1 MSFPTPTFSHISQVD
16 YQHVYEP
23 AEDTF
28 LMMDALEKDAD
39 FLRAKRPLL
48 CVEVGSGSGALITF
62 LASILGPLTHYIATD
77 INPKAAQCTSKTAK
91 QNGVNVCCVV
101 TDLVEC
107 LVPHILG
114 KVDVLIF
121 NPPYVVTA
129 SDEVGS
135 HSIEASW
142 AGGDKGR
149 EVMDRLFP
157 FVSTL
162 LSNTGCF
169 YLVTVAENKPDD
181 IICMLESQGLGSE
194 LLLKRKAGRER
205 LSILKFTKDLKKNS
219 QVR

>member
-1 MSFPTPTFSHISQVD
+1 MSFPTPSFSNLNQED

-39 FLRAKRPLL
+39 FLRARRPLL

-62 LASILGPLTHYIATD
+62 LDSIIGSLTHYIATD
-77 INPKAAQCTSKTAK
+77 INPMAAQCTSQTAK
-91 QNGVNVCCVV
+91 QNGVEVSCVV
-101 TDLVEC
+101 TDLVEG
-107 LVPHILG
+107 LIPNIFG

-142 AGGDKGR
+142 AGGDRGR

-169 YLVTVAENKPDD
+169 YLVTVAENKPDEV
-181 IICMLESQGLGSE
+181 ISMLESQGLCGE
-194 LLLKRKAGRER
+194 VLMKRKAGRER
-205 LSILKFTKDLKKNS
+205 LSILKFTKDFKKNS
-219 QVR
+219 PVR

>member
-1 MSFPTPTFSHISQVD
+1 MSFPTPTFSHFSQVD

-23 AEDTF
+23 AEDSF

-39 FLRAKRPLL
+39 FLRAQRPLL

-101 TDLVEC
+101 TDLVSSDIC
-107 LVPHILG
+107 
-114 KVDVLIF
+114 IF
-121 NPPYVVTA
+121 CFCIN
-129 SDEVGS
+129 SCQ
-135 HSIEASW
+135 
-142 AGGDKGR
+142 
-149 EVMDRLFP
+149 VMDRLFP

-169 YLVTVAENKPDD
+169 YLVSVAENKPDD

-205 LSILKFTKDLKKNS
+205 LSVLKFTKDLKKNS